1 MGYRTIVVGTDGS
14 VTATVARDEAIRLA
28 KRCRARLV
36 VVLAYPGG
44 PMTIPMARE
53 VLERAREAA
62 AARKV
67 DAEVELASSEPAE
80 AMLEAAERHKADLLV
95 VGNKGMGRVSR
106 FRLGSVPDRISHFSP
121 CDLLIVDTKSA
132 EGLGHRQEKGYA
144 RILVGTDG
152 SGTAS
157 EAARKAFELAMLLD
171 SQEVLVAFVGDPILG
186 AIALEQ
192 TQQGAPEGVTVRPIV
207 TDGDP
212 AERLCELAESEGVDL
227 VVVGNKGMS
236 GARRFLLGSV
246 PNKVAHYGPTD
257 VLIAKTVD
265 RTLFD
270 VAAGHGALVDVDGRQ
285 VGVFKDADGVIHAVN
300 PRCTHM
306 GCTVDWNDGEKTWD
320 CPCHGSRFDVDGRV
334 VRGPAARPLV
344 REDVGGQP
352 AAAAKGAR
360 TQAAVGPRRFVIV
373 GASLAGGLA
382 AGTLRESGF
391 DGHVVLIG
399 AEEHLPYERPP
410 LSKSYLRGETT
421 FDEALVQP
429 ESYYRDNQIET
440 RLQTVVAGVDPR
452 ERTVVLEDGERVPYD
467 KLLVA
472 TGSRNRRFPIP
483 GIDLEGV
490 YDLRTVEDAARIR
503 LDAEAGR
510 SVVVVGMGFI
520 GSEVA
525 ASLRTLGL
533 DVTVIDRGMAPL
545 ERVLGA
551 DVGSCLAAAHRDHGV
566 RLVFGD
572 TVARFEGS
580 HRVER
585 VVTAGGL
592 TLPCDFVVV
601 GLGVEPVTD
610 LLAGSGVEVDNG
622 ILVDERCRTNVDGIY
637 AAGDVANH
645 FHPVFQRRIRVEHW
659 QHAIRHGEAAANS
672 MLEKGEPYRDIH
684 WFWSD
689 QYDVSLQYSGFHT
702 DWDDLVVRGSID
714 ERHFAAFYLKESRVQ
729 AVVTVG
735 RDDDLGRATALI
747 ESRTPVDRDA
757 LASEDTD
764 LSALAGQKNLSGRIR
779 RP

>member
-28 KRCRARLV
+28 RRCRARLV
-36 VVLAYPGG
+36 IVLAYPGG
-44 PMTIPMARE
+44 PMTLPMARE
-53 VLERAREAA
+53 ILERAQEAA
-62 AARKV
+62 KARRV
-67 DAEVELASSEPAE
+67 EAVAELASSEPAE
-80 AMLEAAERHKADLLV
+80 AVLEAAERHKADLVV
-95 VGNKGMGRVSR
+95 VGNKGMGRAGR
-106 FRLGSVPDRISHFSP
+106 FRLGSVPDRVAHYSP

-144 RILVGTDG
+144 RIMAGTDG
-152 SGTAS
+152 SGTAT

-171 SQEVLVAFVGDPILG
+171 SQEVLLVFVGDPVLG

-192 TQQGAPEGVTVRPIV
+192 TGKAAPQDVMVRPIA
-207 TDGDP
+207 TEGDP
-212 AERLCELAESEGVDL
+212 AERLCDLAESEGVDL
-227 VVVGNKGMS
+227 IVVGNKGMS

-270 VAAGHGALVDVDGRQ
+270 VVTGHGALVEVDGRK
-285 VGVFKDADGVIHAVN
+285 VGVFKDPNGAVHAVN

-306 GCTVDWNDGEKTWD
+306 GCTVDWNDAERTWD
-320 CPCHGSRFDVDGRV
+320 CPCHGSRFDVDGKV

-344 REDVGGQP
+344 RESVDGQP
-352 AAAAKGAR
+352 AGAARGAA
-360 TQAAVGPRRFVIV
+360 TGAVAGPERFVIV

-382 AGTLRESGF
+382 AGTLREAGF

-399 AEEHLPYERPP
+399 AEEQLPYERPP

-440 RLQTVVAGVDPR
+440 RLQAVVTGVDPR
-452 ERTVVLEDGERVPYD
+452 ERVVVLENGERLSYD

-490 YDLRTVEDAARIR
+490 YDLRTVEDCARIR

-510 SVVVVGMGFI
+510 SVVIVGMGFI

-533 DVTVIDRGMAPL
+533 EVTVVERGTAPL

-551 DVGSCLAAAHRDHGV
+551 EVAACLAAAHRDHGV

-572 TVARFEGS
+572 TVARFKGS

-585 VVTAGGL
+585 VVTAAGL

-601 GLGVEPVTD
+601 GLGVEPVTE
-610 LLAGSGVEVDNG
+610 LLAGSGVEIDNG
-622 ILVDERCRTNVDGIY
+622 IAVDELCRTNVEGVY

-645 FHPVFQRRIRVEHW
+645 FHPVFQRRVRVEHW

-672 MLEKGEPYRDIH
+672 MLGRGEPYRDVH

-714 ERHFAAFYLKESRVQ
+714 ERRFAAFYLKEARIQ

-747 ESRTPVDRDA
+747 ENRTPVDRDA
-757 LASEDTD
+757 LAREDTD
-764 LSALAGQKNLSGRIR
+764 LSALAGRTA
-779 RP
+779 